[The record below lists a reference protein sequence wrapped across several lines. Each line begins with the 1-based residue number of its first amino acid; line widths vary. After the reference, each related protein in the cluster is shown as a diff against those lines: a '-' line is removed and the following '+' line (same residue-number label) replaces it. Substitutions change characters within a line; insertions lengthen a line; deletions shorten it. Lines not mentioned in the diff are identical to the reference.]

1 MSSAGS
7 GGGTRGWRTGRSRSS
22 GACGRPR
29 RTPRRLA
36 PRKRPTC
43 SPNRCRSTRWC
54 WIGRSSITLIR
65 STPWAT
71 LWPTCWGAMERG
83 PGWRGRWLPR
93 PPVPWPIGGREGLGP
108 SPSRWWTAR
117 ERSPHGS
124 SSRPQKNRAA
134 LVATASP
141 TGSTTVVKTWPG
153 LATAPSE
160 DASRFLVVGLS
171 EDGPPGG
178 SHAGPAEQR
187 IARLVREMFDVCGQR
202 GESRFEAPG
211 LDTPPSEDASRFLA
225 AGPSE
230 DGPPG
235 GSHAGPAEQRIA
247 RLVREMFD
255 VCGQRGESRFE
266 TPGLDTPPSEDAS
279 RFLAAGPSEDGP
291 PGGSHTGPAEERI
304 ARLVR
309 EMFDVCGQ
317 SGESRFEAPGL
328 DTPPS
333 EDASRFLAAGPSE
346 DGPPGGSHAGP
357 AEQR

>member
-1 MSSAGS
+1 
-7 GGGTRGWRTGRSRSS
+7 
-22 GACGRPR
+22 
-29 RTPRRLA
+29 
-36 PRKRPTC
+36 
-43 SPNRCRSTRWC
+43 
-54 WIGRSSITLIR
+54 
-65 STPWAT
+65 
-71 LWPTCWGAMERG
+71 MESG
-83 PGWRGRWLPR
+83 PGWRGRWPPR
-93 PPVPWPIGGREGLGP
+93 PPVPWPISGRENISP
-108 SPSRWWTAR
+108 SRSRWWTAR

-202 GESRFEAPG
+202 GESRFETPG
-211 LDTPPSEDASRFLA
+211 LDTPISEDASRRLA
-225 AGPSE
+225 AGSSE
-230 DGPPG
+230 DRPPG
-235 GSHAGPAEQRIA
+235 GSHAGPAEQ
-247 RLVREMFD
+247 
-255 VCGQRGESRFE
+255 
-266 TPGLDTPPSEDAS
+266 
-279 RFLAAGPSEDGP
+279 
-291 PGGSHTGPAEERI
+291 RI

-357 AEQR
+357 AEQRIARLVREMFDVCGQSGESRFEAPGLDTPPSEDASRFLAAGPSEDGPPGGSHAGPAEQRIARLVREMFDVCGQSGESRFEAPGLDTPPSEDASRFLAAGPSEDGPPGGSHAGPAEQRIARLVREMFDVC